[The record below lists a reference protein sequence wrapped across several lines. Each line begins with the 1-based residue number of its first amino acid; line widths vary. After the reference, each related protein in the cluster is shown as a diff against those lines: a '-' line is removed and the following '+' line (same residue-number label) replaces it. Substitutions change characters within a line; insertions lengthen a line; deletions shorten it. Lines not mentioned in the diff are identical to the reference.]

1 MPMRAAR
8 SMILRS
14 VSCLAVF
21 SVFVGTGTSCGSC
34 EAKCIGPAADITVAN
49 DVAAVE
55 ACDSTGKCTRQ
66 EFGPAED
73 NTFNR
78 SFSFATSGEGS
89 KVSLD
94 VRTFLADGT
103 PAASGHVEA
112 KMSDGG
118 SGSCGCKGPA
128 KFYVSSELIA
138 AS

>member
-1 MPMRAAR
+1 MPMRAG
-8 SMILRS
+8 RS
-14 VSCLAVF
+14 VIPRSISYVAIF
-21 SVFVGTGTSCGSC
+21 FVCTGTGTSCSSC

-49 DVAAVE
+49 DVATVE
-55 ACDSTGKCTRQ
+55 ACDSAGTCTRQ

-94 VRTFLADGT
+94 VRTFLEDGT
-103 PAASGHVEA
+103 PAAAGHVEA
-112 KMSDGG
+112 KMPDGG
-118 SGSCGCKGPA
+118 SGSCGCKRPA
-128 KFYVSSELIA
+128 KFFVSSQLVA